1 MGIMGQTLLHLVDQ
15 RGLILPAVVREA
27 VEAAHRRVRREY
39 PRLDEA
45 VVAGWAEDVGRAMS
59 DRLSDIEFPQRYAF
73 TALRGK
79 VKEWFRSKASKETT
93 VGIGS
98 ELERWVGVDRSTQ
111 RVIYRA
117 ALFDQLK
124 TRLSDRDRH
133 ILVLLQQD
141 ITSPK
146 SVAEAL
152 GVSYSAAAK
161 AIQRAKER
169 MSAILLDTSTEERV
183 QMSPGHYGPE
193 SGG

>member
-15 RGLILPAVVREA
+15 RGLILPAVVRQA

-141 ITSPK
+141 ITSPA

-169 MSAILLDTSTEERV
+169 MSEILLDASTEERV
-183 QMSPGHYGPE
+183 QTSPVRYRPE

>member
-15 RGLILPAVVREA
+15 RGLILPAVVRQA

-59 DRLSDIEFPQRYAF
+59 DRLSDIEFPQRYAL

-141 ITSPK
+141 ITSPA
-146 SVAEAL
+146 SVAAAL

-183 QMSPGHYGPE
+183 QTSPGRYRPE